1 MKRLWKRSTRLAVMT
16 LGFAGLIVAVN
27 AVPGAATPSNPA
39 GSFRSTVQARGIDM
53 SEGTLPI
60 KQGLDIVVARNEI
73 DPGGTSGWHS
83 HPGGA
88 IVVIMAG
95 EVTFYS
101 WVGNHCD
108 ATRYTAGQ
116 AFIERA
122 GGIGDA
128 KNTGSVLT
136 IVYATFPG
144 VPHNGVTGAQRIDVT
159 PAPGTCPGL

>member
-1 MKRLWKRSTRLAVMT
+1 MKRLSKRTTGLALMT
-16 LGFAGLIVAVN
+16 LGFAGLFVAVS
-27 AVPGAATPSNPA
+27 AVPGSATPVDPV
-39 GSFRSTVQARGIDM
+39 GSFRSVIQARGTNTTP
-53 SEGTLPI
+53 GTIPI
-60 KQGLDIVVARNEI
+60 SQGLDIVVARNEV
-73 DPGGTSGWHS
+73 DPGGTSGWHA

-88 IVVIMAG
+88 IVVVAQG
-95 EVTFYS
+95 EITFFS

-122 GGIGDA
+122 GRVGNA
-128 KNTGSVLT
+128 KNTGSIMT

-144 VPHNGVTGAQRIDVT
+144 VPVGVIGAQRIDVS

>member
-1 MKRLWKRSTRLAVMT
+1 MKGLWNRGTRLAVMT

-27 AVPGAATPSNPA
+27 AVPGGATPSNPA
-39 GSFRSTVQARGIDM
+39 GSFRSAVLARGTDT
-53 SEGTLPI
+53 SQGTIPI
-60 KQGLDIVVARNEI
+60 KQGLDIVVARNDI

-88 IVVIMAG
+88 IVVVVQG
-95 EVTFYS
+95 EVTFYG

-116 AFIERA
+116 AFIEGA
-122 GGIGDA
+122 GGVGNA
-128 KNTGSVLT
+128 KNTGSILT
-136 IVYATFPG
+136 IVYVTFPG
-144 VPHNGVTGAQRIDVT
+144 VPVGVIGAQRIDVS

>member
-1 MKRLWKRSTRLAVMT
+1 MKRLWKRRTRLAVMT

-39 GSFRSTVQARGIDM
+39 GSFRSSVVARGTDM
-53 SEGTLPI
+53 SAGTIPI

-88 IVVIMAG
+88 IVVVQQG
-95 EVTFYS
+95 EVTFFS

-116 AFIERA
+116 AFVEA
-122 GGIGDA
+122 ASGVGNA
-128 KNTGSVLT
+128 KNTGSILT

-144 VPHNGVTGAQRIDVT
+144 VPVGVIGAQRIDVS